1 MNATTAHVGDS
12 SSSRSRNLLF
22 FILGMF
28 MVSMAGGMFET
39 TFNNY
44 VSDTFALNAS
54 ARGWLEF
61 PREMPGFLTAIMAGM
76 LFFLPETRIATVAA
90 AAIGVGTLG
99 LAAMGGE
106 WGWMLLWVTLWSAG
120 AHLIMPVRASISM
133 DLAEPNRKGR
143 RLGQIA
149 GFMTVAGIAGCTFVW
164 LAMKHWNAGYRL
176 IFTVGGLCALAGA
189 VFFQQMRMPGSH
201 IKRPK
206 FLWDKRY
213 WLYYT
218 LAFLFGARKQIFI
231 TFGPWLLVKV
241 FHQPAFIFAQLWIAA
256 SVLGV
261 LFQPALGRAID
272 SFGERAVLVL
282 DSILVFLVCAGY
294 GLAHLAPDERI
305 ALWILYVCFVG
316 DQLLFGMN
324 MARDTYLARIAVK
337 PEHVAPTLSLGI
349 TINHAVSM
357 SIPVLGGLAWMRY
370 GPTSVFAGAACVAL
384 VMLAFSSM
392 VRPRTR

>member
-1 MNATTAHVGDS
+1 MTATTAHAGDS

-44 VSDTFALNAS
+44 VSDTFALTAS

-76 LFFLPETRIATVAA
+76 LFFLPETRIATASA

-143 RLGQIA
+143 RMGQIA

-272 SFGERAVLVL
+272 RFGERAVLVL

-324 MARDTYLARIAVK
+324 MARDTYLARVAVK

-357 SIPVLGGLAWMRY
+357 SIPVLGGFAWMRY